1 MLTVLS
7 AASSYDLATAAAA
20 KEEMEISGT
29 ADDAFLARLIR
40 QASSEI
46 SGFCDRVFA
55 LETVR
60 ETFRLDRFPLG
71 TESLWRA
78 FDEPLRVERYPI
90 VEVLSIKEDG
100 QTVDALD
107 YEIDFPT
114 GRIWRL
120 AGDLRTAW
128 YSLRVEVE
136 YSGGYAPEDVPGEL
150 ERVCLDMVKRAYYA
164 RSRDPAQRSERILDI
179 IDSAWTSVD
188 SAETR
193 GGLPLDI
200 AQRLEGYRRLS

>member
-1 MLTVLS
+1 MLQVITP
-7 AASSYDLATAAAA
+7 ATSYDLAAVDAA
-20 KEEMEISGT
+20 KIEMEISGT

-40 QASSEI
+40 QASDGI
-46 SGFCDRVFA
+46 SGFCGRVFL

-60 ETFRLDRFPLG
+60 ETFRLDQYPYATWQWSDMLC
-71 TESLWRA
+71 
-78 FDEPLRVERYPI
+78 PLRVERTPI
-90 VEVLSIKEDG
+90 VEVLSIVEDG

-107 YEIDFPT
+107 YEIDFAT

-120 AGDLRTAW
+120 AGDLRTGW
-128 YSLRVEVE
+128 YGVKIVVE
-136 YSGGYAPEDVPGEL
+136 YRGGYALEDVPPEL

-179 IDSAWTSVD
+179 IDSAWTSTD

-200 AQRLEGYRRLS
+200 AQRLDGFRRLS